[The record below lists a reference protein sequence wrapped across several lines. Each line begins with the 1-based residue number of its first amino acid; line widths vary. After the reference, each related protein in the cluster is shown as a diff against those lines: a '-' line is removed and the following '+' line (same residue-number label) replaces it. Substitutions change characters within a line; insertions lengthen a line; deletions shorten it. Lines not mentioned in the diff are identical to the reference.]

1 MAKQDSPGP
10 GNVYLQTVVLEDEA
24 THLQE
29 VHICVGGPDVSRLK
43 DAVLAGFRATIERHL
58 GDAEFG
64 GGIHVVVLSEVTPQ
78 SPALWAAIADMEV
91 RLKALIVAGR
101 LKTASGRA
109 LSISV
114 EYTDRDARL
123 V

>member
-1 MAKQDSPGP
+1 MAEQDDSGP
-10 GNVYLQTVVLEDEA
+10 GDVYLQTVVLEDEA

-29 VHICVGGPDVSRLK
+29 VHICVGGPDVGRLQ

-58 GDAEFG
+58 SHAGFG
-64 GGIHVVVLSEVTPQ
+64 GEIHVAVLSEVTPQ
-78 SPALWAAIADMEV
+78 SPELWAAMADMEA
-91 RLKALIVAGR
+91 RLKAVITAGH

-109 LSISV
+109 LNISV
-114 EYTDRDARL
+114 EYTERDVRP